1 MGKRVW
7 PFRSLSKQKLDLA
20 KMQRD
25 IDLHVRS
32 FESKLQ
38 TIQGQYNVL
47 LSEIQLIKRHLGVI
61 DPMPGITVTRPN
73 YWLEGDPELRT
84 GYSGGTG

>member
-1 MGKRVW
+1 MW

-47 LSEIQLIKRHLGVI
+47 LGEIQIIKQHLGVKE
-61 DPMPGITVTRPN
+61 PKPN
-73 YWLEGDPELRT
+73 YWIEGDPELRT
-84 GYSGGTG
+84 GYSGGQH